1 MLLHGEGFLHWPMLA
16 GKLQGALSSMVPKRE
31 KDDTLF
37 PERVGTKKGVYDAT
51 W

>member
-1 MLLHGEGFLHWPMLA
+1 MLV
-16 GKLQGALSSMVPKRE
+16 GKLQGAQVAKELSLLSVVPKRE

-37 PERVGTKKGVYDAT
+37 PKRVGTKKGVYDAT